1 MLNLFDAAF
10 PCKRLGLIPMAE
22 CIVFTGGGTAGHV
35 FPALA
40 VLDELAPRWRGRV
53 VWIGSSSGM
62 ERDILR
68 RRAIPYYGIP
78 TGKLRRYF
86 SLANFLDLFRVL
98 FGFLASLAVLS
109 RERPRLVFSKGGYV
123 TVPPLAA
130 ARLLGIPSITH
141 ESDLNPGLATRINAR
156 SAQRVLVSFAE
167 SAGYLPAALRAKVIH
182 TGNPVRRAL
191 LGGEPAAGRALV
203 GCPPERPLLLVLGGS
218 LGSAFINGAVQRG
231 LSELT
236 SRCFVV
242 HQMGSAHYRP
252 ASRPGY
258 HAVAFL
264 DAELPDLLAA
274 CDLVLCRAGANT
286 LWELAAL
293 GKPAVLVPLSGQS
306 SRGDQ
311 LENARHFAG
320 QGAALVVPEEEEG
333 RLVGEVLRLLGD
345 RSRLAEMGRRAREL
359 GRPDAAARI
368 AELVLERAR

>member
-1 MLNLFDAAF
+1 
-10 PCKRLGLIPMAE
+10 MAE

-40 VLDELAPRWRGRV
+40 VLDELAPRWHGRV
-53 VWIGSSSGM
+53 VWIGSSRGM

-78 TGKLRRYF
+78 SGKLRRYL
-86 SLANFLDLFRVL
+86 SLANFADLFRVL
-98 FGFLASLAVLS
+98 FGLLASLAVLA

-130 ARLLGIPSITH
+130 ARLLGIPSFTH

-156 SAQRVLVSFAE
+156 SAERVLVSFAE
-167 SAGYLPAALRAKVIH
+167 SAGYLKPALQARVTH

-191 LGGEPAAGRALV
+191 LGGDPAAGRALV
-203 GCPPERPLLLVLGGS
+203 GCPPGRPLLLVLGGS
-218 LGSAFINGAVQRG
+218 LGSAFLNGAVERG

-242 HQMGSAHYRP
+242 HQMGIAHYRP
-252 ASRPGY
+252 ASHPGY

-264 DAELPDLLAA
+264 DEELPHLLAA

-293 GKPAVLVPLSGQS
+293 GKPAVLVPLGSEA

-311 LENARHFAG
+311 LENARHFAAR
-320 QGAALVVPEEEEG
+320 GAALVVPEEEGE
-333 RLVGEVLRLLGD
+333 RLVVEVLGLLGD
-345 RSRLAEMGRRAREL
+345 RPRLEEMGRRAREL
-359 GRPDAAARI
+359 GRPEAAARI

>member
-1 MLNLFDAAF
+1 
-10 PCKRLGLIPMAE
+10 MAE

-35 FPALA
+35 YPALA

-62 ERDILR
+62 EREILR

-86 SLANFLDLFRVL
+86 SLANFPDLFRVL
-98 FGFLASLAVLS
+98 FGFFASLAVLS

-130 ARLLGIPSITH
+130 ARLLGIPSFTH

-156 SAQRVLVSFAE
+156 SAERVLVSFAQ
-167 SAGYLPAALRAKVIH
+167 SAGYLRPGLRDKVLH

-191 LGGEPAAGRALV
+191 LGGDPVSGRARV
-203 GCPPERPLLLVLGGS
+203 GCPAKRPLLLVLGGS
-218 LGSAFINGAVQRG
+218 LGSVFLNDAVERG
-231 LSELT
+231 LPELT

-252 ASRPGY
+252 AGRPDYHSGAAAWSSGVPGY

-264 DAELPDLLAA
+264 DEDLPDLLAA

-293 GKPAVLVPLSGQS
+293 GKPSVLVPLGSGA

-311 LENARHFAG
+311 QENARHFAE
-320 QGAALVVPEEEEG
+320 QGAAMVVPEEEGG
-333 RLVGEVLRLLGD
+333 RLVAEVLALLAD
-345 RSRLAEMGRRAREL
+345 PSRLTEMGRRARAL

>member
-1 MLNLFDAAF
+1 
-10 PCKRLGLIPMAE
+10 MAE

-40 VLDELAPRWRGRV
+40 VLDELASRWPGRV
-53 VWIGSSSGM
+53 VWIGSSRGM
-62 ERDILR
+62 EREILR

-78 TGKLRRYF
+78 AGKLRRYL
-86 SLANFLDLFRVL
+86 SLANFADLFRVL
-98 FGFLASLAVLS
+98 LGIAASLGVLA

-130 ARLLGIPSITH
+130 ARLLGIPSFTH

-156 SAQRVLVSFAE
+156 SAERVLVSFAE
-167 SAGYLPAALRAKVIH
+167 SAGYLRPALQAKVTH

-191 LGGEPAAGRALV
+191 LGGDPAAGRALV
-203 GCPPERPLLLVLGGS
+203 GCPPGRPLLLVLGGS
-218 LGSAFINGAVQRG
+218 LGSAFLNGAVERG

-264 DAELPDLLAA
+264 DEELPHLLAA

-293 GKPAVLVPLSGQS
+293 GKPAVLVPLSGGA

-311 LENARHFAG
+311 LENSRHFAG
-320 QGAALVVPEEEEG
+320 RGAALVVPEQQG
-333 RLVGEVLRLLGD
+333 QRLVAEVLRLLED
-345 RSRLAEMGRRAREL
+345 RPRREEMGRRAREL
-359 GRPDAAARI
+359 GRPEAAARI

>member
-1 MLNLFDAAF
+1 
-10 PCKRLGLIPMAE
+10 MAE

-40 VLDELAPRWRGRV
+40 VIDELAPRWRGRV

-62 ERDILR
+62 EREILR

-86 SLANFLDLFRVL
+86 SLANLLDLFRVL
-98 FGFLASLAVLS
+98 FGFFASLAVLS

-130 ARLLGIPSITH
+130 ARLLGIPSFTH

-156 SAQRVLVSFAE
+156 FAERVLVSFAQ
-167 SAGYLPAALRAKVIH
+167 SAGYLRPALRDKVLH

-191 LGGEPAAGRALV
+191 LEGDPAAGRARV
-203 GCPPERPLLLVLGGS
+203 GCPAERPLLLVLGGS
-218 LGSAFINGAVQRG
+218 LGSAFINGAVERG
-231 LSELT
+231 LPELT

-252 ASRPGY
+252 AGRSGCQSAVPGY
-258 HAVAFL
+258 HPVAFL
-264 DAELPDLLAA
+264 DEELPDLLAA

-293 GKPAVLVPLSGQS
+293 GKPAVLVPLGSGA

-311 LENARHFAG
+311 QENARHFAE
-320 QGAALVVPEEEEG
+320 QGAALVVPEEEGG
-333 RLVGEVLRLLGD
+333 RLVAEVLALLAD
-345 RSRLAEMGRRAREL
+345 RPRLAEMGRRAREL

-368 AELVLERAR
+368 AELVLERAG

>member
-1 MLNLFDAAF
+1 
-10 PCKRLGLIPMAE
+10 MAE

-40 VLDELAPRWRGRV
+40 VLDELAPRWGGRV

-62 ERDILR
+62 EREILR

-98 FGFLASLAVLS
+98 FGFFASLAVLF

-130 ARLLGIPSITH
+130 ARLLGIPSFTH

-156 SAQRVLVSFAE
+156 SAERVLVSFAQ
-167 SAGYLPAALRAKVIH
+167 SAGYLRPALRAKVLH

-191 LGGEPAAGRALV
+191 LGGNPAAGRARV
-203 GCPPERPLLLVLGGS
+203 GCPAERPLLLVLGGS
-218 LGSAFINGAVQRG
+218 LGSAFINDAVERG
-231 LSELT
+231 LPELT

-252 ASRPGY
+252 AGRPGNYAGAAALGY

-264 DAELPDLLAA
+264 DEELPDLLAA

-293 GKPAVLVPLSGQS
+293 GKPAVLVPLGSGA

-311 LENARHFAG
+311 QENARYFAG
-320 QGAALVVPEEEEG
+320 QGAALVVPEEEGG
-333 RLVGEVLRLLGD
+333 RLVAEVLGLLAD
-345 RSRLAEMGRRAREL
+345 RSRLAEMGRRVREL
-359 GRPDAAARI
+359 GRPEAAARI